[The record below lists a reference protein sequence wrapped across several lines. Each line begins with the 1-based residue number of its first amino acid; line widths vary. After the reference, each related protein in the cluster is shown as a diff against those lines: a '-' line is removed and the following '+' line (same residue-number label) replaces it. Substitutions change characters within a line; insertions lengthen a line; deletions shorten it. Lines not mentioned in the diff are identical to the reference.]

1 MDEFEKK
8 LFDLIVQRTD
18 TDVSQLEGFDENTP
32 LFENDAGDGLCM
44 NLDSVDALELNVLL
58 YDEWG
63 IELDLGEMTQFKTI
77 KIIADYVRPYEEK
90 RHG

>member
-1 MDEFEKK
+1 MNVLEQKI
-8 LFDLIVQRTD
+8 FDKIVQRTD
-18 TDVSQLEGFDENTP
+18 IDASTLSGFTENTP
-32 LFENDAGDGLCM
+32 LFGKDAAGGLSM

-63 IELDLGEMTQFKTI
+63 IELDITDMAQFKTI

-90 RHG
+90 LHG